1 MQTFGQLE
9 AAVMQRLWD
18 WQRPVAVREVLEDF
32 QKDRTIA
39 YTTVMTVMDN
49 LFQKGFLKRDMHGR
63 AFRYLPV
70 RTREQHTADLM
81 EQALSNG
88 GDSAATLL
96 YFIKQIP
103 ANEVEQLRRV
113 LDQTVLDQKDSQ
125 P

>member
-1 MQTFGQLE
+1 MQSFGQLE

-18 WQRPVAVREVLEDF
+18 QQSPVAVREVLEDF
-32 QKDRTIA
+32 QMDRSIA

-49 LFQKGFLKRDMHGR
+49 LFQKGFLTREMQGR
-63 AFRYLPV
+63 AYRYRPV

-96 YFIKQIP
+96 HFVEQIP

-113 LDQTVLDQKDSQ
+113 LSDLK
-125 P
+125 PLP